1 MGLLYSN
8 TNRIKF
14 TDISE
19 KYKVNKS
26 VKGKLSELHA
36 LLITHVVSHFRDTK
50 KYKQMV
56 VDSLNLITYAVYAS
70 EPLPFDWSPSR
81 PFDNLPKIDRD
92 MIEETLGDIMLTIDG
107 IQWDVKPV
115 YTDTDDSSEPEVVS
129 TNISPTKV
137 EPIKPT
143 IKSKPVVASTS
154 SDPAAPT
161 HKQDLYIQPPNIPQF
176 DYNKVWM
183 SGVEGADKLV
193 IYTTLP
199 EIPTKQN
206 EISCTTD
213 VTQMRYSEL
222 MQLYPNRV
230 INTRSSV
237 MYEPYPGIELDDQL
251 GLILPISGFTR
262 EQLIDNLIKYPHI
275 FKLTRL
281 VEGQFLS
288 FYSNIEIDG
297 ELHDTLAVWDSLPE
311 SNSIPKQAEFVKE
324 YVVRRY
330 LLERDVKKIKHKY
343 PLFGT
348 LDPFLTLFMTTTD
361 YIHRGY
367 TDVESIAKS
376 CVLSRVSYKQSR
388 NPVIRRLTR
397 DAELHI

>member
-1 MGLLYSN
+1 MALLYTN

-26 VKGKLSELHA
+26 VKGKLSEMHA
-36 LLITHVVSHFRDTK
+36 LLITYVCSHFKDTK
-50 KYKQMV
+50 KYKQTV
-56 VDSLNLITYAVYAS
+56 VDALNLITYAVYAS

-81 PFDNLPKIDRD
+81 PFDNLPEVDREL
-92 MIEETLGDIMLTIDG
+92 IQETLGDVMLTIDG
-107 IQWDVKPV
+107 IMWDVIP
-115 YTDTDDSSEPEVVS
+115 THSEDIDEVVTKSVIAKTVKESPQGSKS
-129 TNISPTKV
+129 TKPKVSATASVLDAVVPTN
-137 EPIKPT
+137 
-143 IKSKPVVASTS
+143 
-154 SDPAAPT
+154 
-161 HKQDLYIQPPNIPQF
+161 KQDLYIQPPTIPQF
-176 DYNKVWM
+176 DYSKVWM
-183 SGVEGADKLV
+183 SGVDGADKLI

-199 EIPTKQN
+199 EIPSKQN

-222 MQLYPNRV
+222 MQLYPNTIIR
-230 INTRSSV
+230 TRASV
-237 MYEPYPGIELDDQL
+237 MYEPYPGIELDSEL
-251 GLILPISGFTR
+251 GLILPVTGFTR
-262 EQLIDNLIKYPHI
+262 EQLIDNLVKYPHI

-281 VEGQFLS
+281 VDGQFLS

-297 ELHDTLAVWDSLPE
+297 ELHDTLQIWDSLPE

-330 LLERDVKKIKHKY
+330 LLERDVKKVKHKY
-343 PLFGT
+343 PLFGS
-348 LDPFLTLFMTTTD
+348 LDPFLTLFMTSTH
-361 YIHRGY
+361 YINRGY
-367 TDVESIAKS
+367 TDVEAIAKS

-388 NPVIRRLTR
+388 NPVIRRLTG

>member
-1 MGLLYSN
+1 MGLIYSN

-14 TDISE
+14 TEISM

-26 VKGKLSELHA
+26 VKGKISELHA
-36 LLITHVVSHFRDTK
+36 SLITHVSANFRDTK

-56 VDSLNLITYAVYAS
+56 VDVLNLITYCVYAN
-70 EPLPFDWSPSR
+70 EPLPWNHFPSK
-81 PFDNLPKIDRD
+81 PFDNLPEIDKD
-92 MIEETLGDIMLTIDG
+92 QISETLGDILLTPDAIS
-107 IQWDVKPV
+107 WDVVPVYIETSENNEPQAVRATQVKPIKADVTKPV
-115 YTDTDDSSEPEVVS
+115 QKPK
-129 TNISPTKV
+129 KV
-137 EPIKPT
+137 AT
-143 IKSKPVVASTS
+143 IV
-154 SDPAAPT
+154 SDPVAPT
-161 HKQDLYIQPPNIPQF
+161 QKQDLYIQPPSVPQF

-183 SGVEGADKLV
+183 SGLEGADNLV

-199 EIPTKQN
+199 EIPSKQN

-213 VTQMRYSEL
+213 VTKMRYSEL
-222 MQLYPNRV
+222 MNLFPNR
-230 INTRSSV
+230 IIRTRASV
-237 MYEPYPGIELDDQL
+237 MYEPYPGIELDSDL
-251 GLILPISGFTR
+251 GLLLPISGYTR
-262 EQLIDNLIKYPHI
+262 DQIIDNLIRYPHI

-281 VEGQFLS
+281 VDGQFLS

-297 ELHDTLAVWDSLPE
+297 ELHDTLTVWDSLPE
-311 SNSIPKQAEFVKE
+311 SDSIPKQAEFVKE
-324 YVVRRY
+324 YIVRRY
-330 LLERDVKKIKHKY
+330 LLERDVKGIKHKY

-348 LDPFLTLFMTTTD
+348 LDPFLTLFMTSTD
-361 YIHRGY
+361 YINKGY

>member
-36 LLITHVVSHFRDTK
+36 LLITHVASNFRNTK

-107 IQWDVKPV
+107 IQWDLKPAFA
-115 YTDTDDSSEPEVVS
+115 DTEESPESEVVPAKLES
-129 TNISPTKV
+129 VKV
-137 EPIKPT
+137 PNPIAR
-143 IKSKPVVASTS
+143 SKTVVSATDADPV
-154 SDPAAPT
+154 APT

-176 DYNKVWM
+176 DYSKVWM

-213 VTQMRYSEL
+213 VTKMRYSEL

-230 INTRSSV
+230 INTRSAV
-237 MYEPYPGIELDDQL
+237 MYEPYPGIELDDKL
-251 GLILPISGFTR
+251 GLILPILGFTR
-262 EQLIDNLIKYPHI
+262 DQLIDNIIKYPHI

-281 VEGQFLS
+281 VDGQFLS
-288 FYSNIEIDG
+288 FYSSIEIDG
-297 ELHDTLAVWDSLPE
+297 ELHDTLQIWDSLPE

-361 YIHRGY
+361 YINRGY

>member
-36 LLITHVVSHFRDTK
+36 LLITYVSSNFRDTK

-56 VDSLNLITYAVYAS
+56 VDALNLITYAVYAS
-70 EPLPFDWSPSR
+70 ESLPFDWSPSK

-92 MIEETLGDIMLTIDG
+92 LVEETLGDIMLTVDG
-107 IQWDVKPV
+107 IIWDVKP
-115 YTDTDDSSEPEVVS
+115 THLELDEPSTSASDSVEPTTVKAVTTRPIS
-129 TNISPTKV
+129 RPRAIAVAAGDPVSPTQ
-137 EPIKPT
+137 
-143 IKSKPVVASTS
+143 
-154 SDPAAPT
+154 
-161 HKQDLYIQPPNIPQF
+161 KQDLYIQPPNVPQF

-183 SGVEGADKLV
+183 SGVEGADNLV

-213 VTQMRYSEL
+213 VTKMRYSEL
-222 MQLYPNRV
+222 IQLYPNRL
-230 INTRSSV
+230 IRTRSAV
-237 MYEPYPGIELDDQL
+237 MYEPYPGIELDPDL
-251 GLILPISGFTR
+251 GLILPITGYTR
-262 EQLIDNLIKYPHI
+262 DQLVDNLIRYPHI
-275 FKLTRL
+275 FKLSRL
-281 VEGQFLS
+281 VDGQFLS

-297 ELHDTLAVWDSLPE
+297 QLYDTLAIWDSLPE

-330 LLERDVKKIKHKY
+330 LLERDVKNIKHKY

-348 LDPFLTLFMTTTD
+348 LDSFLTLFMTLTD
-361 YIHRGY
+361 YINRGY
-367 TDVESIAKS
+367 TDVESVAKS